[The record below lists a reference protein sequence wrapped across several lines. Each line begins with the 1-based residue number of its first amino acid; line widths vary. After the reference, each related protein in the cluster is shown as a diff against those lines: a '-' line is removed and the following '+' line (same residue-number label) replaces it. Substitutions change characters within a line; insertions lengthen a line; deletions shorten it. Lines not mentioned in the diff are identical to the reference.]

1 MRMSPPSAKTCQW
14 KYAPPVAVRP
24 GPLHGSY
31 LCRFDYLASLQLR
44 AFLLHRTR
52 APDRRGRTTTLA
64 VSRVTRPVRAALPVG
79 CARAVGSRGPR
90 NWVRGDAGQYV
101 GQLWWGRGPAKRRR
115 VRVRTQMSEVPPHAR
130 ATVRQSVI
138 GFGLGFGLGL
148 GLGLGLCAYVAVPP
162 PTPPLSR
169 LVNVLWLTQLGGKDT
184 RLRAW

>member
-1 MRMSPPSAKTCQW
+1 MRMSRPSAKTCQW

-24 GPLHGSY
+24 GPLHGSF

-115 VRVRTQMSEVPPHAR
+115 VRVRTQMCLKSRRTPAP
-130 ATVRQSVI
+130 QSVSQ
-138 GFGLGFGLGL
+138 L
-148 GLGLGLCAYVAVPP
+148 YVAVPP
-162 PTPPLSR
+162 PPHHCPVSLTSCALEGNS
-169 LVNVLWLTQLGGKDT
+169 LVLWLTLGQLLG
-184 RLRAW
+184 